1 MKIQGWKI
9 CLNNKWWKNVKRNEV
24 ETAELVDDKAGDAA
38 SILLRFH
45 QVEKNLKWHKW

>member
-1 MKIQGWKI
+1 MYLVRFKGM
-9 CLNNKWWKNVKRNEV
+9 VKECKKNEV

-45 QVEKNLKWHKW
+45 QVEKKI